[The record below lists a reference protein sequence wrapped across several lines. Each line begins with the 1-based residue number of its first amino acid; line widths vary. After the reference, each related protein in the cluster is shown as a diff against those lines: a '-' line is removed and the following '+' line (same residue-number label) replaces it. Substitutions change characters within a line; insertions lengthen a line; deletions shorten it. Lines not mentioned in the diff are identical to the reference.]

1 MIDNCWNL
9 KRHMKLTTT
18 FEMFRSAIRI
28 SVITLVVLSAAT
40 AAEDEPASGERLL
53 IPVPEGWEKG
63 FHEREGK
70 IARAD
75 YLPIGQ
81 SQDEANEMLS
91 AQIMFGLKGV
101 KPEQILGRL
110 ADEAQKR
117 CETFNAQPTQH
128 DEDAT
133 YASLGIMV
141 MCGSNSDSGAGEVI
155 LVRGIAGNDN
165 FYLVQKIWKTPV
177 YDLSSDLPVSFDE
190 RKKWLDYLASIN
202 VCDLSKNTC
211 PESAQE

>member
-1 MIDNCWNL
+1 MN
-9 KRHMKLTTT
+9 RHTKLTNT
-18 FEMFRSAIRI
+18 FEMFRLSIRF
-28 SVITLVVLSAAT
+28 SVIAITLLSATAIAQD

-53 IPVPEGWEKG
+53 VTVPDGWEKG
-63 FHEREGK
+63 FHDREGK

-75 YLPIGQ
+75 YLPVGQ
-81 SQDEANEMLS
+81 NQDEAKEMLS
-91 AQIMFGLKGV
+91 AQIMFGLTGV
-101 KPEQILGRL
+101 KPEQMLGRL

-117 CETFNAQPTQH
+117 CDRFNAQPTQIG
-128 DEDAT
+128 EGSA

-141 MCGSNSDSGAGEVI
+141 MCGSNSNSGTGEVI
-155 LVRGIAGNDN
+155 LVRAIAGNDN
-165 FYLVQKIWKTPV
+165 FYLVQKIWKTPI
-177 YDLSSDLPVSFDE
+177 YDLSGDLPVSFDE